1 MLLKEE
7 VWNEK
12 MSIWFFW
19 QSGQWRG
26 GSTSELLVLVFLGAF
41 SSL

>member
-1 MLLKEE
+1 MKRCQFG
-7 VWNEK
+7 
-12 MSIWFFW
+12 FFL

-26 GSTSELLVLVFLGAF
+26 GSTSELLILVSLGAF